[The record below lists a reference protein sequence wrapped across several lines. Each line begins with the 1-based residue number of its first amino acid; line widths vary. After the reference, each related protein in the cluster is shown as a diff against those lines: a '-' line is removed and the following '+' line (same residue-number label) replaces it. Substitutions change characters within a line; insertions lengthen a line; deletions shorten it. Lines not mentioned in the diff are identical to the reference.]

1 MRKGGFRNQARR
13 QQVKNKEIFNFRKQQ
28 IKLKDQMDYYHGSK
42 KEKEINS
49 KQSR

>member
-13 QQVKNKEIFNFRKQQ
+13 QQVKNKEKFNFRKQQ
-28 IKLKDQMDYYHGSK
+28 IKLREQLDYYGSQ

>member
-13 QQVKNKEIFNFRKQQ
+13 QEVRNKKKFNFRKQQ
-28 IKLKDQMDYYHGSK
+28 IKQRDQMDYYGSQ

-49 KQSR
+49 K